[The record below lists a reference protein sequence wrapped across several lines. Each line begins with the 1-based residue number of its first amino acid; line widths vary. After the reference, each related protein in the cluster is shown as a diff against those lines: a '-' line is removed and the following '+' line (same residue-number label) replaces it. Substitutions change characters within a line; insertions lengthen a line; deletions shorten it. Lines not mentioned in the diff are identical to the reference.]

1 VALPKA
7 EKQQKDEEFEAI
19 ANNLAED
26 FKLYVGKNIPNL
38 SDYAVSREEIY
49 EEHH

>member
-1 VALPKA
+1 MALPKA